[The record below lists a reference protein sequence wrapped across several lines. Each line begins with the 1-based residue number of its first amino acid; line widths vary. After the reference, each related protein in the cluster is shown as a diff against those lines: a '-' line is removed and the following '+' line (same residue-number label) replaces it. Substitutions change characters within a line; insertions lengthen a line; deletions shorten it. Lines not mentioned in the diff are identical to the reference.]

1 MATPAEIPPSI
12 EKLLSDERGLALA
25 AGHGR
30 LRTREA
36 LREAADRVRR
46 GVLRAGADAAGAIL
60 DAAKATL
67 AFRPAAGPRPVVN
80 ATGVL
85 LHTNLGR
92 APLAVAA
99 REAVLRACGYS
110 TLELDLA
117 TGSRGKRGEHVRPLL
132 LELFAPGRADLDA
145 LAVTNTAAALLLAL
159 DTVANGR
166 PVAVSRG
173 ELVAIGG
180 DFRVPSILARS
191 GASLLEVGT
200 TNKTTPEDYAE
211 AVRAGAAAILKVR
224 PSNYRIVGFTE
235 EVSLGE
241 LASLCREARIPL
253 LFDAGAGSPTR
264 FVQPGLC
271 DEPVPAEAL
280 AEGADLVCF
289 SGDKTLGGPQAG
301 ILLGAAALVGACAKN
316 PLARA
321 LRPDKLVLAALAAT
335 LDLHLSGRAAE
346 IPFHAMLAD
355 ARVPPRGTCAP
366 DRGFGGR
373 ARLGGRGGPS
383 RRRRRR
389 RDGDG
394 IDASLV
400 RSSPP
405 PPVARRDRGR
415 GPAPFARAPRRR
427 PHLGG
432 KARRRPPL
440 GHSGGGRRDPVRA
453 RGRRSASLTTVTSS
467 ARESS
472 VRAS

>member
-1 MATPAEIPPSI
+1 MATPADIPPSI

-30 LRTREA
+30 LRAREA
-36 LREAADRVRR
+36 LREAADRLRR
-46 GVLRAGADAAGAIL
+46 GGLSAGGDAAGAIL
-60 DAAKATL
+60 DAAGATL
-67 AFRPAAGPRPVVN
+67 ASRPPAGPRPVVN

-92 APLAVAA
+92 APLAVSA

-117 TGSRGKRGEHVRPLL
+117 TGGRGKRGEQVRPLL
-132 LELFAPGRADLDA
+132 LELFAPGRDDLDA
-145 LAVTNTAAALLLAL
+145 LSVTNTAAALLLAL

-211 AVRAGAAAILKVR
+211 AIRAGAAAILKVR

-235 EVSLGE
+235 EVSLGV
-241 LASLCREARIPL
+241 LATLCREARIPL
-253 LFDAGAGSPTR
+253 LFDAGAGSPKR
-264 FVQPGLC
+264 FAQPGLR
-271 DEPVPAEAL
+271 DEPVPSEAL

-301 ILLGAAALVGACAKN
+301 ILLGAAALVRACAKN

-335 LDLHLSGRAAE
+335 LDLHLSGRTAE
-346 IPFHAMLAD
+346 IPFHAMLETP
-355 ARVPPRGTCAP
+355 VSLLEE
-366 DRGFGGR
+366 R
-373 ARLGGRGGPS
+373 ARRMAAS
-383 RRRRRR
+383 A
-389 RDGDG
+389 
-394 IDASLV
+394 ASLGWEAEAA
-400 RSSPP
+400 PL
-405 PPVARRDRGR
+405 VAI
-415 GPAPFARAPRRR
+415 A
-427 PHLGG
+427 
-432 KARRRPPL
+432 
-440 GHSGGGRRDPVRA
+440 GGGTGTESTLASFGILLRHPSIGETEAAARLRSRELPVVVRISE
-453 RGRRSASLTTVTSS
+453 GRLVVDLRSVTPAEDDEILEALEDALT
-467 ARESS
+467 RP
-472 VRAS
+472 

>member
-1 MATPAEIPPSI
+1 MATPARIPPSI
-12 EKLLSDERGLALA
+12 ERLLSDERGLALA

-30 LRTREA
+30 LRAREA
-36 LREAADRVRR
+36 LREAADRLRR
-46 GVLRAGADAAGAIL
+46 GGLGAGGDAADAIFHAADAA
-60 DAAKATL
+60 L
-67 AFRPAAGPRPVVN
+67 ASRPPAGPRPVIN

-92 APLAVAA
+92 APLAASA

-117 TGSRGKRGEHVRPLL
+117 TGARGNRGEHVRPLL
-132 LELFAPGRADLDA
+132 LELLAPGREDLDA

-235 EVSLGE
+235 EVSLGA
-241 LASLCREARIPL
+241 LATLCREARIPL
-253 LFDAGAGSPTR
+253 LFDAGAGSPKR
-264 FVQPGLC
+264 FAQPGLR
-271 DEPVPAEAL
+271 DEPVPSEAL

-301 ILLGAAALVGACAKN
+301 ILLGAAALVRACARN

-335 LDLHLSGRAAE
+335 LDLHLSGRASE
-346 IPFHAMLAD
+346 VPFHAMLETP
-355 ARVPPRGTCAP
+355 VSLLEE
-366 DRGFGGR
+366 R
-373 ARLGGRGGPS
+373 ARRMAASAAALGWEVEATP
-383 RRRRRR
+383 
-389 RDGDG
+389 
-394 IDASLV
+394 LV
-400 RSSPP
+400 
-405 PPVARRDRGR
+405 AI
-415 GPAPFARAPRRR
+415 A
-427 PHLGG
+427 
-432 KARRRPPL
+432 
-440 GHSGGGRRDPVRA
+440 GGGTGTESTLPSFGILLRHPSIGETGAAARLRSRELPVVVRISE
-453 RGRRSASLTTVTSS
+453 GRLVVDLRSVTPEEDDEILE
-467 ARESS
+467 ALEDAVMRP
-472 VRAS
+472 